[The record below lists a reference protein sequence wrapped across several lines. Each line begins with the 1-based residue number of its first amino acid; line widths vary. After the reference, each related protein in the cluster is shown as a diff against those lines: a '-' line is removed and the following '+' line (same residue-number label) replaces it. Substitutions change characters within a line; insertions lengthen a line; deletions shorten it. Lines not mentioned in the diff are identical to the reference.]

1 MIQKVKGG
9 YQVLSSKGKHSAVP
23 IRLLKPRR
31 NGCGKWSFSSI
42 AKDSSPRNKCRGAGH
57 GGAKRSRL
65 APLGKVPESRFG
77 IPRTSGASVHSQD
90 ESKAAG
96 LDKSTSPNKR
106 IFLAQGRN
114 T

>member
-57 GGAKRSRL
+57 GGAKRN
-65 APLGKVPESRFG
+65 APAWHLWARCRRAVSNCRGRQERQYK
-77 IPRTSGASVHSQD
+77 ITQSGRPQNACW
-90 ESKAAG
+90 KA
-96 LDKSTSPNKR
+96 R
-106 IFLAQGRN
+106 E
-114 T
+114 